1 MDDNIFE
8 NMTDFER
15 ELALVY
21 MIFNRDLIMEKAEQW
36 TKEAEAKGMTL
47 KEYLESI
54 SPLNENE
61 DEDERFKIMKSWDR
75 IYGNHW
81 ILHDYNEEN
90 YYKGDYHEQTLRDCK
105 AKAEVL

>member
-36 TKEAEAKGMTL
+36 TKEAEAAGLTL

-61 DEDERFKIMKSWDR
+61 DKESKDADS
-75 IYGNHW
+75 N
-81 ILHDYNEEN
+81 
-90 YYKGDYHEQTLRDCK
+90 
-105 AKAEVL
+105 

>member
-21 MIFNRDLIMEKAEQW
+21 MIFNRDLITQKSEQW
-36 TKEAEAKGMTL
+36 AKEAEAKGMTL

-54 SPLNENE
+54 SPLKE
-61 DEDERFKIMKSWDR
+61 S
-75 IYGNHW
+75 
-81 ILHDYNEEN
+81 EE
-90 YYKGDYHEQTLRDCK
+90 
-105 AKAEVL
+105 V

>member
-61 DEDERFKIMKSWDR
+61 DKESKDADS
-75 IYGNHW
+75 N
-81 ILHDYNEEN
+81 
-90 YYKGDYHEQTLRDCK
+90 
-105 AKAEVL
+105 

>member
-21 MIFNRDLIMEKAEQW
+21 MIFNRDLITQKAEQW

-54 SPLNENE
+54 SPLKESE
-61 DEDERFKIMKSWDR
+61 DKESKDADS
-75 IYGNHW
+75 N
-81 ILHDYNEEN
+81 
-90 YYKGDYHEQTLRDCK
+90 
-105 AKAEVL
+105 

>member
-36 TKEAEAKGMTL
+36 TKEAEAAGMTL

-54 SPLNENE
+54 NPLKESE
-61 DEDERFKIMKSWDR
+61 DEE
-75 IYGNHW
+75 
-81 ILHDYNEEN
+81 
-90 YYKGDYHEQTLRDCK
+90 CK
-105 AKAEVL
+105 